1 MLYREYDP
9 KILQRLQDIECELL
23 KDFDTLCQE
32 NGIEY
37 FGCGGTL
44 LGAVRHQ
51 GFIPWDDDIDV
62 GMTREYYDRFL
73 EIAQRESEI
82 NGKYQLM
89 NADVDASFPV
99 MITKWYKAGTKF
111 RDEDAVECGYESG
124 IAVDIFC
131 FDNVAD
137 EKKALRR
144 QAMQAWIFGKLL
156 VLRQIQKPT
165 VYAQGWKAKAVLF
178 VSKLAN
184 RILKLLHV
192 SPEYLYRKAKE
203 AAVRYR
209 DADTK
214 RVAFLFDPTPYT
226 SMLRRT
232 DIYPV
237 RKLLFEGMKL
247 SFPHHPHVY
256 LRTRYGKNYMELP
269 PEEKRHNHP
278 PAELDFGNGEQT
290 DS

>member
-9 KILQRLQDIECELL
+9 NILQKLQDVECEIL
-23 KDFDTLCQE
+23 KDFDTFCRE

-44 LGAVRHQ
+44 LGAVRHG

-62 GMTREYYDRFL
+62 GMTREHYDRFL
-73 EIAQRESEI
+73 EIARREPK
-82 NGKYQLM
+82 GKYHLM
-89 NADVDASFPV
+89 NAQVDASFPV
-99 MITKWYKAGTKF
+99 MISKWYQAGTKF
-111 RDEDAVECGYESG
+111 RDEDAVTCGYESG

-137 EKKALRR
+137 DEQGLRR

-156 VLRQIQKPT
+156 VLRQIAEPT
-165 VYAQGWKAKAVLF
+165 VYADGWKAKTMLL
-178 VSKLAN
+178 VSKLIN
-184 RILKLLHV
+184 RLLKMFRV
-192 SPEYLYRKAKE
+192 SPEYLYRKANE

-209 DADTK
+209 DENTR

-226 SMLRRT
+226 SMLRRS

-237 RKLLFEGMKL
+237 RKLMFEGMEL
-247 SFPHHPHVY
+247 SFPRRPHVY

-269 PEEKRHNHP
+269 PEDKRHNHP
-278 PAELDFGNGEQT
+278 PAELDFGNGEQ
-290 DS
+290 SES

>member
-9 KILQRLQDIECELL
+9 KILQKLQDVECEIL
-23 KDFDTLCQE
+23 KDFDTLCRE

-44 LGAVRHQ
+44 LGAVRHG

-62 GMTREYYDRFL
+62 GMTREHYDRFL
-73 EIAQRESEI
+73 EIAGRESKGVYHLI
-82 NGKYQLM
+82 NTE
-89 NADVDASFPV
+89 VDASFPV

-111 RDEDAVECGYESG
+111 RDEDAVTCGYESG

-137 EKKALRR
+137 SDRELRR

-156 VLRQIQKPT
+156 VLRQISEPT
-165 VYAQGWKAKAVLF
+165 VYADGWKAKTMLL

-184 RILKLLHV
+184 RLLKMFRV

-209 DADTK
+209 DEDTL

-226 SMLRRT
+226 SMLRRS

-237 RKLLFEGMKL
+237 RKLMFERMEL
-247 SFPHHPHVY
+247 SFPHRPHVY
-256 LRTRYGKNYMELP
+256 LRTRYGRNYMELP

-278 PAELDFGNGEQT
+278 PTELDFGNGER
-290 DS
+290 SGS